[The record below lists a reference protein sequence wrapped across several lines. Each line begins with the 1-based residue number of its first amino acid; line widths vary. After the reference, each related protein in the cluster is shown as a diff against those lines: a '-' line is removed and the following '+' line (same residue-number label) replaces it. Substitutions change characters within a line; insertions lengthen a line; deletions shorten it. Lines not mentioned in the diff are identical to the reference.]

1 MIFLFRNTGPS
12 DRWHGSA
19 PIWMA
24 EANDMQTALDRVKAL
39 IMTGEGSTPVE
50 LRAWVVSQ
58 LDEHVYVWNG
68 SAISLASMRRDVEA
82 G

>member
-1 MIFLFRNTGPS
+1 MVFLFRTKGAS

-24 EANDMQTALDRVKAL
+24 EADDMETALDRVKAL
-39 IMTGEGSTPVE
+39 IMTGEGATPSE
-50 LRAWVVSQ
+50 YRAWVVSQ